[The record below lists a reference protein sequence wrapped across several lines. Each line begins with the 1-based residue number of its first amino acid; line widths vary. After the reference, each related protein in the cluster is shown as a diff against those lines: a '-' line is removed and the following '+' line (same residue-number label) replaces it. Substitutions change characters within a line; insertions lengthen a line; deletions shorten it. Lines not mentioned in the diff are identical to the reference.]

1 MITIRNKHSRVLWH
15 PWLGSVIG
23 IRTSS
28 KLKLLTTV
36 ALNQESMTG
45 DSNVFEIWTE
55 NYKLETFAKLS
66 EIQMTTY
73 GIITNWVDGSS
84 KVFRFQD
91 WGELSVVSVV
101 SWVPAF
107 WSLPDLTFSFTAFA
121 HTVSLPGMQWNLLES
136 ALGGSGKVWGT
147 ISGYVGQTSTRLGL
161 WPPSRGTTHQNC
173 ALSQEKTRICR
184 RKKVSGGF
192 IRL

>member
-1 MITIRNKHSRVLWH
+1 MSLR
-15 PWLGSVIG
+15 
-23 IRTSS
+23 
-28 KLKLLTTV
+28 
-36 ALNQESMTG
+36 
-45 DSNVFEIWTE
+45 
-55 NYKLETFAKLS
+55 
-66 EIQMTTY
+66 Y
-73 GIITNWVDGSS
+73 GPRITNWKHLSNDLRQKQKPKPNDNIWNYCKLVDGSI

-121 HTVSLPGMQWNLLES
+121 HTVSLPGMQWNLPQS

-173 ALSQEKTRICR
+173 AFSQEKTRICR

-192 IRL
+192 YQIIILLRKFSFWPW